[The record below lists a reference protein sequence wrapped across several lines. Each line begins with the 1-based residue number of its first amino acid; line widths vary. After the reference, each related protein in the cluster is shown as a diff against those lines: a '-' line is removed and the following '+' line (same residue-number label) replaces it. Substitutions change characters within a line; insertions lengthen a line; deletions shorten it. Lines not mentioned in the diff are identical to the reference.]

1 MGRIKIIVILIIL
14 TLFISSL
21 GSGARLK
28 DIVDIEGVRG
38 NYLIGYGL
46 VVGLKGTGDGIL
58 SKFTVQSVVNML
70 ERFGIKVPKEQ
81 IILRN
86 VAAVSVTAYLPP
98 FAMPGQRIDVEVSSL
113 GDAKSLQ
120 GGTLLLTPLLGPD
133 GKVYALAQGPVSL
146 GGFAAEGAGARI
158 QTAHPTAGKIPNGAI
173 VERTVEEGLKL
184 NFPVNINYGDRVG
197 EIENSLKERSLDPAP
212 KITLSLKE
220 ADFTTAYKITET
232 INTYLKGNYAQAK
245 DNRNIELKVPPSYR
259 GRVVKLLAEI
269 GNLEIVPDT
278 SAKVVIDERTGT
290 VVIGENVI
298 ISKVAIA
305 HGNLS
310 IEVREYPEVY
320 QPYPFS
326 PGETV
331 IVPRTE
337 IKAKE
342 KKARVVILE
351 KGATLGE
358 LVRALNAVGATATEL
373 ISILQAIKAAGALH
387 AELIII

>member
-1 MGRIKIIVILIIL
+1 MRGVKVTVFTVLLLISTIV
-14 TLFISSL
+14 L
-21 GSGARLK
+21 GFSARLK
-28 DIVDIEGVRG
+28 DVIDIEGVRG

-46 VVGLKGTGDGIL
+46 VVGLKGTGDGVL

-70 ERFGIKVPKEQ
+70 ERFRIKVPKEQ
-81 IILRN
+81 IILKN
-86 VAAVSVTAYLPP
+86 VAAVLVTAYLPP
-98 FAMPGQRIDVEVSSL
+98 FAMPGQKIDVEVSSL

-133 GKVYALAQGPVSL
+133 GKVYALAQGPVSI
-146 GGFAAEGAGARI
+146 GGIAAQGAGARM

-173 VERTVEEGLKL
+173 VERTVEEGL
-184 NFPVNINYGDRVG
+184 NFN
-197 EIENSLKERSLDPAP
+197 P
-212 KITLSLKE
+212 KITLALKE
-220 ADFTTAYKITET
+220 ADFNTAYQISEA
-232 INTYLKGNYAQAK
+232 INNYLNGDYAYPK
-245 DNRNIELKVPPSYR
+245 DNRNIELIIPPSYR
-259 GRVVKLLAEI
+259 GKEVKLLAEI
-269 GNLEIVPDT
+269 GNLEISPDT
-278 SAKVVIDERTGT
+278 PAKVVIDERTGT
-290 VVIGENVI
+290 VVIGENVR

-305 HGNLS
+305 HGNIS

-331 IVPRTE
+331 VVPRTE

-342 KKARVVILE
+342 KKARVVVLE
-351 KGATLGE
+351 EGATLGE

-373 ISILQAIKAAGALH
+373 ISILQAIKAAGALQ

>member
-1 MGRIKIIVILIIL
+1 MGNLKIKIFSLIFS
-14 TLFISSL
+14 LFL
-21 GSGARLK
+21 VTSGFSARLK

-46 VVGLKGTGDGIL
+46 VVGLKGTGDGVL

-81 IILRN
+81 IILKN
-86 VAAVSVTAYLPP
+86 VAAVLVTAYLPP
-98 FAMPGQRIDVEVSSL
+98 FAMPGQRIDIEVSSL

-146 GGFAAEGAGARI
+146 GGFAAEGAGARM

-173 VERTVEEGLKL
+173 VERPVEEGLKFNGL
-184 NFPVNINYGDRVG
+184 PKGTPE
-197 EIENSLKERSLDPAP
+197 EIEKIIKKGEMDLQPR
-212 KITLSLKE
+212 ITLSLKE
-220 ADFTTAYKITET
+220 PDFSTAYKIAEA
-232 INTYLKGNYAQAK
+232 INIYLKGNYAQPK
-245 DNRNIELKVPPSYR
+245 DNRNIELLIPPSYR
-259 GRVVKLLAEI
+259 EKEIKLLAE
-269 GNLEIVPDT
+269 LENIEISTDT
-278 SAKVVIDERTGT
+278 PAKVIIDERTGT
-290 VVIGENVI
+290 VVIGENVR

-305 HGNLS
+305 HGNIS
-310 IEVREYPEVY
+310 IQVKEYPEVY

-331 IVPRTE
+331 VVPRTE
-337 IKAKE
+337 IEAKE
-342 KKARVVILE
+342 KKAKVVILE
-351 KGATLGE
+351 EGATLGE

-373 ISILQAIKAAGALH
+373 ISILQAIKAAGALQ

>member
-1 MGRIKIIVILIIL
+1 MRNLKIKIFSLIFSFFL
-14 TLFISSL
+14 VT
-21 GSGARLK
+21 SGFSARLK

-46 VVGLKGTGDGIL
+46 VVGLKGTGDGVL

-81 IILRN
+81 IILKN
-86 VAAVSVTAYLPP
+86 VAAVLVTAYLPP

-173 VERTVEEGLKL
+173 VERPVEEGLKFNGL
-184 NFPVNINYGDRVG
+184 PKGTPE
-197 EIENSLKERSLDPAP
+197 EIEKIIKKGEMDLQPR
-212 KITLSLKE
+212 ITLSLKE
-220 ADFTTAYKITET
+220 PDFSTAYKIAET
-232 INTYLKGNYAQAK
+232 INIYLKGNYAQPK
-245 DNRNIELKVPPSYR
+245 DNRNIELVIPPSYR
-259 GRVVKLLAEI
+259 EKEIKLLAELE
-269 GNLEIVPDT
+269 NLEIPTDT
-278 SAKVVIDERTGT
+278 PAKVVIDERTGT
-290 VVIGENVI
+290 VVIGENVR

-305 HGNLS
+305 HGNIS
-310 IEVREYPEVY
+310 IQVKEYPEVY

-331 IVPRTE
+331 VVPRTE
-337 IKAKE
+337 IEAKE
-342 KKARVVILE
+342 KKAKVVILE
-351 KGATLGE
+351 EGATLGE
-358 LVRALNAVGATATEL
+358 LVRALNAIGATATEL
-373 ISILQAIKAAGALH
+373 ISILQAIKAAGALQ

>member
-1 MGRIKIIVILIIL
+1 MRNIKAIILAIFLII
-14 TLFISSL
+14 FNAISGNS
-21 GSGARLK
+21 ARLK
-28 DIVDIEGVRG
+28 DIVDVEGVRG

-46 VVGLKGTGDGIL
+46 VVGLKGTGDGVL

-81 IILRN
+81 IILKN
-86 VAAVSVTAYLPP
+86 VAAVLVTAYLPP
-98 FAMPGQRIDVEVSSL
+98 FAVPGQRIDVEVSSL

-133 GKVYALAQGPVSL
+133 GKVYALAQGPLSL

-173 VERTVEEGLKL
+173 VERTVEEGLNL
-184 NFPVNINYGDRVG
+184 N
-197 EIENSLKERSLDPAP
+197 P

-220 ADFTTAYKITET
+220 ADFNTAYQIVEA
-232 INTYLKGNYAQAK
+232 INTYLKGNYAKAK
-245 DNRNIELKVPPSYR
+245 DSRNVEVIIPPSYK
-259 GRVVKLLAEI
+259 GKEVKLLAEI
-269 GNLEIVPDT
+269 GNLEIFPDT
-278 SAKVVIDERTGT
+278 TAKVVIDERTGT
-290 VVIGENVI
+290 VVMGENVR

-305 HGNLS
+305 HGNIS
-310 IEVREYPEVY
+310 IEVREQPEVY

-326 PGETV
+326 PGETTV
-331 IVPRTE
+331 VPRTE
-337 IKAKE
+337 ITAKE
-342 KKARVVILE
+342 KKAKVVILE
-351 KGATLGE
+351 EGATLGE

>member
-1 MGRIKIIVILIIL
+1 MRNLKIKIFSLIFS
-14 TLFISSL
+14 LFL
-21 GSGARLK
+21 VTSGFSARLK

-46 VVGLKGTGDGIL
+46 VVGLKGTGDGVL

-81 IILRN
+81 IILKN
-86 VAAVSVTAYLPP
+86 VAAVLVTAYLPP

-173 VERTVEEGLKL
+173 VERPVEEGLKFNGL
-184 NFPVNINYGDRVG
+184 PKGTPE
-197 EIENSLKERSLDPAP
+197 EIEKIIKKGEMDLQPR
-212 KITLSLKE
+212 ITLSLKE
-220 ADFTTAYKITET
+220 PDFSTAYKIAET
-232 INTYLKGNYAQAK
+232 INIYLKGNYAQPK
-245 DNRNIELKVPPSYR
+245 DNRNIELVIPSSYR
-259 GRVVKLLAEI
+259 EKEIKLLAELE
-269 GNLEIVPDT
+269 NLEIPTDIP
-278 SAKVVIDERTGT
+278 AKVVIDERTGT
-290 VVIGENVI
+290 VVIGENVR

-305 HGNLS
+305 HGNIS
-310 IEVREYPEVY
+310 IQVKEYPEVY

-331 IVPRTE
+331 VVPRTE
-337 IKAKE
+337 IEAKE
-342 KKARVVILE
+342 KKAKVVILE
-351 KGATLGE
+351 EGATLGE

-373 ISILQAIKAAGALH
+373 ISILQAIKAAGALQ

>member
-1 MGRIKIIVILIIL
+1 MGRIKIIIISIIL
-14 TLFISSL
+14 NLFISSSA
-21 GSGARLK
+21 SGARVK

-133 GKVYALAQGPVSL
+133 GKVYALAQGPVSI
-146 GGFAAEGAGARI
+146 GGFAAEGTGARI

-173 VERTVEEGLKL
+173 VERIVEEDLK
-184 NFPVNINYGDRVG
+184 VN
-197 EIENSLKERSLDPAP
+197 P

-220 ADFTTAYKITET
+220 ADFTTAYKIAEA
-232 INTYLKGNYAQAK
+232 INDYLNGNYAYPK
-245 DNRNIELKVPPSYR
+245 DNRNIELKIPTSYR
-259 GRVVKLLAEI
+259 EKVVKLLAEI
-269 GNLEIVPDT
+269 GNLEITPDT
-278 SAKVVIDERTGT
+278 PAKVVIDERTGT

-351 KGATLGE
+351 KGTTLGE

>member
-1 MGRIKIIVILIIL
+1 MGDFKIKIFSLILS
-14 TLFISSL
+14 LFIVT
-21 GSGARLK
+21 SGFSARLK

-46 VVGLKGTGDGIL
+46 VVGLKGTGDGVL

-81 IILRN
+81 IILKN
-86 VAAVSVTAYLPP
+86 VAAVLVTAYLPP
-98 FAMPGQRIDVEVSSL
+98 FAMPGQRIDIEVSSL

-133 GKVYALAQGPVSL
+133 GKVYALAQGPISL

-173 VERTVEEGLKL
+173 VERPVEEGLKFNVL
-184 NFPVNINYGDRVG
+184 PKGTPEEIEKIIKKG
-197 EIENSLKERSLDPAP
+197 EIDLQPR
-212 KITLSLKE
+212 ITLSLKE
-220 ADFTTAYKITET
+220 PDFSTAYKIAEA
-232 INTYLKGNYAQAK
+232 INIYLKGNYAQPK
-245 DNRNIELKVPPSYR
+245 DNRNIELVIPPPYKEKEI
-259 GRVVKLLAEI
+259 KLLAELE
-269 GNLEIVPDT
+269 NLEISPDT
-278 SAKVVIDERTGT
+278 PAKVVIDERTGT
-290 VVIGENVI
+290 VVIGENVR

-305 HGNLS
+305 HGNIS
-310 IEVREYPEVY
+310 IQVKEYPEVY

-331 IVPRTE
+331 VVPRTE
-337 IKAKE
+337 IEARE
-342 KKARVVILE
+342 KKAKVIILE
-351 KGATLGE
+351 DGATLGE

-373 ISILQAIKAAGALH
+373 ISILQAIKAAGALQ

>member
-1 MGRIKIIVILIIL
+1 MGNLRIKIFSLILSLFMVIPG
-14 TLFISSL
+14 FS
-21 GSGARLK
+21 ARLK

-46 VVGLKGTGDGIL
+46 VVGLKGTGDGVL

-81 IILRN
+81 IILKN
-86 VAAVSVTAYLPP
+86 VAAVLVTAYLPP

-133 GKVYALAQGPVSL
+133 GKVYALAQGPLSL

-173 VERTVEEGLKL
+173 VERPVEESLRFNALPKGT
-184 NFPVNINYGDRVG
+184 PE
-197 EIENSLKERSLDPAP
+197 EIEKIIQKREMDLQPR
-212 KITLSLKE
+212 ITLSLKE
-220 ADFTTAYKITET
+220 PDFSTVYKIAEA
-232 INTYLKGNYAQAK
+232 INVYLKGNYAQPK
-245 DNRNIELKVPPSYR
+245 DNRNIELVIPPSYKEKEI
-259 GRVVKLLAEI
+259 KLLAE
-269 GNLEIVPDT
+269 LENIEISTDT
-278 SAKVVIDERTGT
+278 PAKVVIDERTGT
-290 VVIGENVI
+290 VVIGENVR

-305 HGNLS
+305 HGNIS
-310 IEVREYPEVY
+310 IQVKEYPEVY

-331 IVPRTE
+331 VVPRTE
-337 IKAKE
+337 IEAKE
-342 KKARVVILE
+342 KKAKVVILE
-351 KGATLGE
+351 ESATLGE

-373 ISILQAIKAAGALH
+373 ISILQAIKAAGALQ

>member
-1 MGRIKIIVILIIL
+1 MGNLKIKIFSLIFS
-14 TLFISSL
+14 LFL
-21 GSGARLK
+21 VTSGFSARLK

-46 VVGLKGTGDGIL
+46 VVGLKGTGDGVL

-81 IILRN
+81 IILKN
-86 VAAVSVTAYLPP
+86 VAAVLVTAYLPP

-146 GGFAAEGAGARI
+146 GGFAAEGAGARM

-173 VERTVEEGLKL
+173 VERPVEEGLKFNGL
-184 NFPVNINYGDRVG
+184 PKGTPE
-197 EIENSLKERSLDPAP
+197 EIEKIIKKGEMDLQPR
-212 KITLSLKE
+212 ITLSLKE
-220 ADFTTAYKITET
+220 PDFSTAYKIAEA
-232 INTYLKGNYAQAK
+232 INIYLKGNYAQPK
-245 DNRNIELKVPPSYR
+245 DNRNIELLIPPSYR
-259 GRVVKLLAEI
+259 EKEIKLLAE
-269 GNLEIVPDT
+269 LENIEISTDT
-278 SAKVVIDERTGT
+278 PAKVIIDERTGT
-290 VVIGENVI
+290 VVIGENVR

-305 HGNLS
+305 HGNIS
-310 IEVREYPEVY
+310 IQVKEYPEVY

-331 IVPRTE
+331 VVPRTE
-337 IKAKE
+337 IEAKE
-342 KKARVVILE
+342 KKAKVVILE
-351 KGATLGE
+351 EGATLGE

-373 ISILQAIKAAGALH
+373 ISILQAIKAAGALQ

>member
-1 MGRIKIIVILIIL
+1 MKKVKICVMG
-14 TLFISSL
+14 LFISLFIFS
-21 GSGARLK
+21 SGFSVRLK

-46 VVGLKGTGDGIL
+46 VVGLKGTGDGVL

-81 IILRN
+81 IILKN
-86 VAAVSVTAYLPP
+86 VAAVLVTAYLPA

-133 GKVYALAQGPVSL
+133 GKVYALAQGPVSV
-146 GGFAAEGAGARI
+146 GGFAVEGAGARI

-173 VERTVEEGLKL
+173 VERTVEEGFSFNVLPHIDEKPEKIEEMLK
-184 NFPVNINYGDRVG
+184 R
-197 EIENSLKERSLDPAP
+197 ENLEFIPR
-212 KITLSLKE
+212 IILSLKE
-220 ADFTTAYKITET
+220 PDFSTAYRIAEA
-232 INTYLKGNYAQAK
+232 INIYLKGNYAHPK
-245 DNRNIELKVPPSYR
+245 DNRNIELKIPSSYKDK
-259 GRVVKLLAEI
+259 VIKLLSEI
-269 GNLEIVPDT
+269 GNLEISPDIP
-278 SAKVVIDERTGT
+278 AKVVIDERTGT
-290 VVIGENVI
+290 VVIGENVR
-298 ISKVAIA
+298 ISKVAVA
-305 HGNLS
+305 HGNIS

-326 PGETV
+326 LGETV
-331 IVPRTE
+331 VVPRTE
-337 IKAKE
+337 IEAKE
-342 KKARVVILE
+342 KKAKVVILE
-351 KGATLGE
+351 EGATLGE

-387 AELIII
+387 ADLIII

>member
-1 MGRIKIIVILIIL
+1 MRNLKIKIFSLIFSFFL
-14 TLFISSL
+14 VT
-21 GSGARLK
+21 SGFSARLK

-46 VVGLKGTGDGIL
+46 VVGLKGTGDGVL

-81 IILRN
+81 IILKN
-86 VAAVSVTAYLPP
+86 VAAVLVTAYLPP

-173 VERTVEEGLKL
+173 VERPVEEGLKFNGL
-184 NFPVNINYGDRVG
+184 PKGTPE
-197 EIENSLKERSLDPAP
+197 EIEKIIKKGEMDLQPR
-212 KITLSLKE
+212 ITLSLKE
-220 ADFTTAYKITET
+220 PDFSTAYKIAET
-232 INTYLKGNYAQAK
+232 INIYLKGNYAQPK
-245 DNRNIELKVPPSYR
+245 DNRNIELVIPPSYR
-259 GRVVKLLAEI
+259 EKEIKLLAELE
-269 GNLEIVPDT
+269 NLEIPTDT
-278 SAKVVIDERTGT
+278 PAKVVIDERTGT
-290 VVIGENVI
+290 VVIGENVR

-305 HGNLS
+305 HGNIS
-310 IEVREYPEVY
+310 IQVKEYPEVY

-331 IVPRTE
+331 VVPRTE
-337 IKAKE
+337 IEAKE
-342 KKARVVILE
+342 KKAKVVILE
-351 KGATLGE
+351 EGATLGE

-373 ISILQAIKAAGALH
+373 ISILQAIKAAGALQ

>member
-1 MGRIKIIVILIIL
+1 MKNTKAIILAIFLIIFN
-14 TLFISSL
+14 TISGNS
-21 GSGARLK
+21 ARLK
-28 DIVDIEGVRG
+28 DIVDVEGVRG

-46 VVGLKGTGDGIL
+46 VVGLKGTGDGVL

-81 IILRN
+81 IILKN
-86 VAAVSVTAYLPP
+86 VAAVLVTAYLPP
-98 FAMPGQRIDVEVSSL
+98 FAVPGQRIDVEVSSL

-133 GKVYALAQGPVSL
+133 GKVYALAQGPLSL

-173 VERTVEEGLKL
+173 VERTVEEGLNL
-184 NFPVNINYGDRVG
+184 N
-197 EIENSLKERSLDPAP
+197 P

-220 ADFTTAYKITET
+220 ADFNTAYQIAEA
-232 INTYLKGNYAQAK
+232 INTYLKGNYAQTK
-245 DNRNIELKVPPSYR
+245 DNRNIEVIIPPSYR
-259 GRVVKLLAEI
+259 GKEVKLLAEI
-269 GNLEIVPDT
+269 GNLEIFPDT
-278 SAKVVIDERTGT
+278 PAKVVIDERTGT
-290 VVIGENVI
+290 VVMGENVR

-305 HGNLS
+305 HGNIS
-310 IEVREYPEVY
+310 IEVREQPEVY

-331 IVPRTE
+331 VVPRTE
-337 IKAKE
+337 ITAKE
-342 KKARVVILE
+342 KKAKVVILE
-351 KGATLGE
+351 EGATLGE

>member
-1 MGRIKIIVILIIL
+1 MRNLKIKIFSLIFSFFL
-14 TLFISSL
+14 VT
-21 GSGARLK
+21 SGFSARLK

-46 VVGLKGTGDGIL
+46 VVGLKGTGDGVL

-81 IILRN
+81 IILKN
-86 VAAVSVTAYLPP
+86 VAAVLVTAYLPP

-173 VERTVEEGLKL
+173 VERPVEEGLKFNGL
-184 NFPVNINYGDRVG
+184 PKGTPE
-197 EIENSLKERSLDPAP
+197 EIEKIIKKGEMDLQPR
-212 KITLSLKE
+212 ITLSLKE
-220 ADFTTAYKITET
+220 PDFSTAYKIAET
-232 INTYLKGNYAQAK
+232 INIYLKGNYAQPK
-245 DNRNIELKVPPSYR
+245 DNRNIELVIPPSYR
-259 GRVVKLLAEI
+259 EKEIKLLAELE
-269 GNLEIVPDT
+269 NLEIPTDT
-278 SAKVVIDERTGT
+278 PAKVVINERTGT
-290 VVIGENVI
+290 VVIGENVR

-305 HGNLS
+305 HGNIS
-310 IEVREYPEVY
+310 IQVKEYPEVY

-331 IVPRTE
+331 VVPRTE
-337 IKAKE
+337 IEAKE
-342 KKARVVILE
+342 KKAKVVILE
-351 KGATLGE
+351 EGATLGE

-373 ISILQAIKAAGALH
+373 ISILQAIKAAGALQ

>member
-1 MGRIKIIVILIIL
+1 MRNLKIKIFSLIFS
-14 TLFISSL
+14 LFL
-21 GSGARLK
+21 VTSGFSARLK

-46 VVGLKGTGDGIL
+46 VVGLKGTGDGVL

-81 IILRN
+81 IILKN
-86 VAAVSVTAYLPP
+86 VAAVLVTAYLPP

-173 VERTVEEGLKL
+173 VERPVEEGLKFNGL
-184 NFPVNINYGDRVG
+184 PKGTPE
-197 EIENSLKERSLDPAP
+197 EIEKIIKKGEMDLQPR
-212 KITLSLKE
+212 ITLSLKE
-220 ADFTTAYKITET
+220 PDFSTAYKIAET
-232 INTYLKGNYAQAK
+232 INLYLKGNYAQPK
-245 DNRNIELKVPPSYR
+245 DNRNIELVIPPSYR
-259 GRVVKLLAEI
+259 EKEIKLLAELE
-269 GNLEIVPDT
+269 NLEIPTDT
-278 SAKVVIDERTGT
+278 PAKVVIDERTGT
-290 VVIGENVI
+290 VVIGENVR

-305 HGNLS
+305 HGNIS
-310 IEVREYPEVY
+310 IQVKEYPEVY

-331 IVPRTE
+331 VVPRTE
-337 IKAKE
+337 IEAKE
-342 KKARVVILE
+342 KKAKVVILE
-351 KGATLGE
+351 EGATLGE

-373 ISILQAIKAAGALH
+373 ISILQAIKAAGALQ